1 MQESVAKLVAVA
13 PKFTET
19 MDDAALDAASTLV
32 LQLAGPYG
40 EDDVRALF
48 SLLPADD
55 DDAYGLNWMI
65 LHAIESSPAWPLW
78 DLLEDRSH
86 AWADRFAR
94 SLANAGLH
102 PPR

>member
-1 MQESVAKLVAVA
+1 MRDSVARLVAVA

-19 MDDAALDAASTLV
+19 MDDAALDAASELV
-32 LQLAGPYG
+32 LQLTGPYG

-65 LHAIESSPAWPLW
+65 LHAIESSTAWPLW
-78 DLLEDRSH
+78 DLLEDRTH
-86 AWADRFAR
+86 TWADYLAR
-94 SLANAGLH
+94 RLANAGLH
-102 PPR
+102 PPH

>member
-48 SLLPADD
+48 STLP
-55 DDAYGLNWMI
+55 
-65 LHAIESSPAWPLW
+65 PQ
-78 DLLEDRSH
+78 
-86 AWADRFAR
+86 
-94 SLANAGLH
+94 
-102 PPR
+102 